1 MRHMTE
7 FKKQKGL
14 AMMVAM
20 LILIAL
26 TLIVLSGSR
35 NTTMQLRMSSNL
47 QSHVEAVEHAQAGL
61 DLAETIPAKLIP
73 TSADV
78 LCTENHPG
86 VNNCGPVDI
95 EDMVTMPTAMNYSS
109 GGTSSLVLERD
120 TASKGGACPLEPGK
134 AVSRRTFDCSYFKAT
149 STFDDTG
156 NGQGKAT
163 LVTGLIKKTLQ

>member
-61 DLAETIPAKLIP
+61 DLAETIPAKNIP
-73 TSADV
+73 TSSDV

-86 VNNCGPVDI
+86 ENNCGPVDI
-95 EDMVTMPTAMNYSS
+95 EDIVTMPTAMNYSS
-109 GGTSSLVLERD
+109 GGTSSLVLVRD
-120 TASKGGACPLEPGK
+120 TASKGGACPREGTST
-134 AVSRRTFDCSYFKAT
+134 ATFSCAYFKAI
-149 STFDDTG
+149 STYDNTG
-156 NGQGKAT
+156 NGQGKTA
-163 LVTGLIKKTLQ
+163 LVTGLIKKTLK